1 MKRLDLTTR
10 DEITEIKAKAAE
22 HIAFIDE
29 KINNLIDEKINNRK
43 GALIT
48 PDCGNF
54 ALAFRNTS
62 NTWCLLA
69 HYKYLVIA
77 VVTRSP

>member
-22 HIAFIDE
+22 HIAI
-29 KINNLIDEKINNRK
+29 IDEKINNRK